1 MTVFATLPL
10 GDQGAADAI
19 RQLLAQLL
27 ENNIVDAVMAPIA
40 TRDGRSVQP
49 GLIRRTEQ
57 LAAVDPLMPVMPL
70 SEARMVQLLTE
81 RCPENGNAHEHPFRA
96 AVVLRPCQLRATI
109 ELAKLHQLSM
119 DQLLTIGMDC
129 VGTYEPPDYQNA
141 AEDSTAWTAA
151 VLGAA
156 REGNPDSPNGLPYR
170 PACQICETPAPWNAD
185 IALHTIGV
193 DTSSRVLAAIE
204 DDALAVA
211 LGLETGGEDGG
222 RNQVVDS
229 LIATRRERR
238 QANLDEMAAMLATQE
253 DGTAGLL
260 ALFET
265 CQRCHNCT
273 TACPICY
280 CKQCLFQTR
289 TFEHEPRR
297 FYGWAARKGAARLP
311 GDTIAFQLTRLSHV
325 TTSCVG
331 CGLCTSACPADLPVD
346 RLFQTVARETQA
358 LLEYVPGRDLAETLP
373 TATFRKDEFVE
384 IGERG

>member
-1 MTVFATLPL
+1 V
-10 GDQGAADAI
+10 
-19 RQLLAQLL
+19 
-27 ENNIVDAVMAPIA
+27 
-40 TRDGRSVQP
+40 
-49 GLIRRTEQ
+49 
-57 LAAVDPLMPVMPL
+57 
-70 SEARMVQLLTE
+70 
-81 RCPENGNAHEHPFRA
+81 
-96 AVVLRPCQLRATI
+96 
-109 ELAKLHQLSM
+109 
-119 DQLLTIGMDC
+119 DC
-129 VGTYEPPDYQNA
+129 VGTYEPPDYQNT

-156 REGNPDSPNGLPYR
+156 REGNPDSPNSLPYR
-170 PACQICETPAPWNAD
+170 PACQICETPAPWSAD

-193 DTSSRVLAAIE
+193 DTGSHVLAAIE
-204 DDALAVA
+204 DDALAAA
-211 LGLETGGEDGG
+211 LGLEPGSEDGG
-222 RNQVVDS
+222 RSQVVES

-358 LLEYVPGRDLAETLP
+358 LFEYVPGRDLAETLP